1 MSSEHTQRVGNH
13 KSVDV
18 SNIITPNITEQKKS
32 GRVDINQLMFKVR
45 EKERKIKKDNLL
57 FFGLVGSIICVAG
70 IILSF

>member
-1 MSSEHTQRVGNH
+1 MSSEHAQRVGNH

-45 EKERKIKKDNLL
+45 EKERKIKYFN
-57 FFGLVGSIICVAG
+57 
-70 IILSF
+70 

>member
-1 MSSEHTQRVGNH
+1 MSSENTHRVGNH
-13 KSVDV
+13 KSVNFD
-18 SNIITPNITEQKKS
+18 SIIIPNTIEKKKS

-45 EKERKIKKDNLL
+45 EKEKKTRKENFI